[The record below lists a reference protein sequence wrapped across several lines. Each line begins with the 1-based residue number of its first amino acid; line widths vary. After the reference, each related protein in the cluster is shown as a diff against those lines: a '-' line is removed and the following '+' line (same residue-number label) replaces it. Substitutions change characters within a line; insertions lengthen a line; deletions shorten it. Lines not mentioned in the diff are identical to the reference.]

1 MKIFESEKN
10 INVASGPGESP
21 IKNCFSTIEGLP
33 IGFNCTEGI
42 FASQDSYGFTVIY
55 LILEQEKKVQFFPEQ
70 GESLLRKCFS
80 TIEALPIYFHLSFY
94 NIWGQNPYGCRTI

>member
-10 INVASGPGESP
+10 INVATGPGESP
-21 IKNCFSTIEGLP
+21 IKNCFGTIEGLP

-70 GESLLRKCFS
+70 GGSLLRK
-80 TIEALPIYFHLSFY
+80 LLQYD
-94 NIWGQNPYGCRTI
+94 